1 MLAIAHRLST
11 VVAAHRIV
19 VLERGR
25 VRAVGTHAELVRRD
39 ELYAGLA
46 ATQFSQ
52 SERPYPSGYAPV
64 MDAARR
70 LREARRLA
78 GLSQAELARRAGT
91 SQATVSA
98 YESARKQPSVTTLS
112 RLLAA
117 AGARLTVEH
126 GRAPVVLPSP
136 ADHARAGRALGEVL
150 SLAASLPVRH
160 ERRLRYPPLRPVAGR
175 AA

>member
-1 MLAIAHRLST
+1 MHIQPDMLP
-11 VVAAHRIV
+11 
-19 VLERGR
+19 
-25 VRAVGTHAELVRRD
+25 LV
-39 ELYAGLA
+39 
-46 ATQFSQ
+46 
-52 SERPYPSGYAPV
+52 
-64 MDAARR
+64 DAALR

-78 GLSQAELARRAGT
+78 GLSQAELACRAGT

-98 YESARKQPSVTTLS
+98 YESARKQPSVATLS

-126 GRAPVVLPSP
+126 GRAPIVLPSP
-136 ADHARAGRALGEVL
+136 ADHARTGRVLSDVL